1 MVVMGLKI
9 IFPEKIY
16 DMDEIVMKLA
26 GHLIRRFEG
35 LILSVEHFK
44 GWDGSN
50 VRIVVSDVG
59 RAGEIIDSIFEFE
72 KMHGIIGT
80 IIPEIV
86 SKNEYDICR

>member
-1 MVVMGLKI
+1 MGLKI

-35 LILSVEHFK
+35 LILCVEHFK